1 MLRLCLVS
9 LSSLIVV
16 GGFGCSSRSLTGT
29 GQLRTLDA
37 STRPIDAS
45 SRPADA
51 ARPADA
57 SHPIDAS
64 TRASDAAPDTR
75 LGCDCQIGGDGV
87 MHMSWT
93 CFDTYVGTRNVLQ
106 FCGAPGALAS
116 ACGLVVYTFYDENGL
131 LQQYVYDESGGAQ
144 VGGHYESEHTAF
156 ACPDQT
162 ISALKVESGT
172 FPASSCTT
180 RTACG
185 CTADGRSLGC
195 PPPDAGVSPWD
206 AGACDCRIDSD
217 GVLRMSWDC
226 FWQSFGSGSPESG
239 WCGAPGQWTR
249 GCGLDVFT
257 WDRLGLTQIDVYD
270 QTGTEVGTQIQN
282 PGTNFFQCPTD
293 PTLKSAT
300 VASGTFPSASCA
312 TTVCP
317 CDLNPSGG
325 IIGTFTCPTPDG
337 GAHRDAAGD
346 R

>member
-1 MLRLCLVS
+1 M
-9 LSSLIVV
+9 VV
-16 GGFGCSSRSLTGT
+16 GGFGCSSRSLTDAGP
-29 GQLRTLDA
+29 LRTIDA

-51 ARPADA
+51 ARAGDA
-57 SHPIDAS
+57 SHPVDAS
-64 TRASDAAPDTR
+64 PRASDAGLDTR
-75 LGCDCQIGGDGV
+75 LACDCQLGGDGV
-87 MHMSWT
+87 MHMSWS
-93 CFDTYVGTRNVLQ
+93 CFEAYVGTRNVLQ
-106 FCGAPGALAS
+106 FCGAPGALTS
-116 ACGLVVYTFYDENGL
+116 ACGLVDYTFYDENGL
-131 LQQYVYDESGGAQ
+131 LQEYVYDESSGEQ
-144 VGGHYESEHTAF
+144 VGGHYATNIPYYAYK
-156 ACPDQT
+156 CPDQT
-162 ISALKVESGT
+162 ISALMVESGI

-185 CTADGRSLGC
+185 CTADGRSLAC
-195 PPPDAGVSPWD
+195 PPPDAGASPWD

-226 FWQSFGSGSPESG
+226 FSPGFVSGSPESG

-257 WDRLGLTQIDVYD
+257 WDRLGLMQIDVYD
-270 QTGTEVGTQIQN
+270 QTGTEVGTQIQD
-282 PGTNFFQCPTD
+282 PGANFFQCPTD

-300 VASGTFPSASCA
+300 VASGMFPAASCA